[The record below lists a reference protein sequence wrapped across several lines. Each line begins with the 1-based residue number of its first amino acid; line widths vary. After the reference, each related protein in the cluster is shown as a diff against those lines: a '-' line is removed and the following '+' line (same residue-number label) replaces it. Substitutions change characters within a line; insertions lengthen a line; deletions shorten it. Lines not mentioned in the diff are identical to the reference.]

1 MNEQQAQAIADALGG
16 ETWQSGG
23 DIWLVTLR
31 RNDGK
36 VVVISDDAICLYA
49 DDEAFDAGQ
58 ALQSIE
64 LHAGTLSP
72 DRR

>member
-1 MNEQQAQAIADALGG
+1 MNEQQAQVVAEIIGG
-16 ETWQSGG
+16 EPWQNGG
-23 DIWLVTLR
+23 DIWLVMLR

-36 VVVISDDAICLYA
+36 LVVISDDTICLYA

-64 LHAGTLSP
+64 FHAGKLSAE
-72 DRR
+72 RT